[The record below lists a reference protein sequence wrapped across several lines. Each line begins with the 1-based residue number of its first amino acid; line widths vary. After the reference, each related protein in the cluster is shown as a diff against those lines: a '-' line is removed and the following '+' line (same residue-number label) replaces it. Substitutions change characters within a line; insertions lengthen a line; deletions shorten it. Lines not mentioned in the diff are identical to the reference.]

1 MRKVN
6 VAKLAAAAAAVL
18 MAVSVQAETADA
30 VIIGS
35 GGAGLSSAVTLTDLG
50 RKVVVLEKMPYIGGN
65 TNRAEGGLN
74 AAETQQQKKANIP
87 DSVDQFFVDTM
98 KGGHYKNDPQLVH
111 TLTLHAKDSVDW
123 LVSLGGDLSLV
134 GRAGGAKYNRA
145 HRPHDGRAIGPEVM
159 RTLSTAAEQ
168 RKIDIRTDSTAVKIL
183 RDKTGAV
190 SGVRVQ
196 PDGEKAYTI
205 NTRAVVLA
213 AGGFGANN
221 QMVAKYRPDLKGY
234 STTNHPGATGDGIK
248 LAERAGAA
256 FVDMREI
263 QAHPTATPTGILISE
278 SVRGD
283 GAVLI
288 NAEGKR
294 FTNELLTRDVV
305 SQAELKQPGKF
316 AWIVWDAKVAEGAKL
331 VRGYIQQKLTVQGD
345 TLEELARAMN
355 VPVETFKATMTQY
368 TADQKAGKDS
378 AFGRPNMPQ
387 ALATAPFYAVKVQPS
402 VHHTMGGV
410 KIDTKAEVVGRN
422 GKVIPGLF
430 AAGEVTG
437 GVHGGNRLGGNAQ
450 ADIVT
455 FGRIS
460 GQSADAYLKSLK
472 K

>member
-1 MRKVN
+1 MRIM
-6 VAKLAAAAAAVL
+6 KLAAAAAAVL
-18 MAVSVQAETADA
+18 MAVAVHAETAD
-30 VIIGS
+30 VVVIGS
-35 GGAGLSSAVTLTDLG
+35 GGAGLSSAVTLHDLG

-74 AAETQQQKKANIP
+74 AAETEQQKKAGIP
-87 DSVDQFFVDTM
+87 DTIDQFFVDTM

-111 TLTLHAKDSVDW
+111 TLTAHAKDSVAW
-123 LVSLGGDLSLV
+123 FTSLGGDLSLV

-145 HRPHDGRAIGPEVM
+145 HRPHDGSAIGPEVM
-159 RTLSTAAEQ
+159 KTLAKAAEE
-168 RKIDIRTDSTAVKIL
+168 RKIDIRTESQAVKIL

-190 SGVRVQ
+190 TGVRVK
-196 PDGEKAYTI
+196 PEDEKAYTI
-205 NTRAVVLA
+205 NAKAVVLA

-221 QMVAKYRPDLKGY
+221 KMVAKFRPDLKGY
-234 STTNHPGATGDGIK
+234 STTNQPGATGDGIT

-263 QAHPTATPTGILISE
+263 QAHPTATPSGILISE

-288 NAEGKR
+288 NQNGKR

-305 SQAELKQPGKF
+305 SKAELAQPGKF

-331 VRGYIQQKLTVQGD
+331 VRGYIQQKLTVQGN
-345 TLEELARAMN
+345 TLDELAAAMN
-355 VPVETFKATMTQY
+355 VPADAFKATMAQY
-368 TADQKAGKDS
+368 TADQKAGKDT
-378 AFGRPNMPQ
+378 AFARPNMPQ
-387 ALATAPFYAVKVQPS
+387 ALETAPFYAVKVQPS

-410 KIDTKAEVVGRN
+410 KIDTKAEVIGKN

-450 ADIVT
+450 ADIMT

-460 GQSADAYLKSLK
+460 GQSADAYLKTLK

>member
-1 MRKVN
+1 MRIM
-6 VAKLAAAAAAVL
+6 KLAAAAAAVL
-18 MAVSVQAETADA
+18 MAVAVHAETAD
-30 VIIGS
+30 VVVIGS
-35 GGAGLSSAVTLTDLG
+35 GGAGLSSAVTLHDLG

-74 AAETQQQKKANIP
+74 AAETEQQKKAGIP
-87 DSVDQFFVDTM
+87 DTIDQFFVDTM

-111 TLTLHAKDSVDW
+111 TLTAHAKDSVAW
-123 LVSLGGDLSLV
+123 FTSLGGDLSLV

-145 HRPHDGRAIGPEVM
+145 HRPHDGSAIGPEVM
-159 RTLSTAAEQ
+159 KTLAKAAEE
-168 RKIDIRTDSTAVKIL
+168 RNIDIRTESQAVKIL

-190 SGVRVQ
+190 TGVRVK
-196 PDGEKAYTI
+196 PEDEKAYTI
-205 NTRAVVLA
+205 NAKAVVLA

-221 QMVAKYRPDLKGY
+221 KMVAKFRPDLKGY
-234 STTNHPGATGDGIK
+234 STTNQPGATGDGIT

-263 QAHPTATPTGILISE
+263 QAHPTATPSGILISE

-288 NAEGKR
+288 NKNGKR

-305 SQAELKQPGKF
+305 SKAELAQPGKF

-331 VRGYIQQKLTVQGD
+331 VRGYIQQKLTVQGN
-345 TLEELARAMN
+345 TLDELAAAMN
-355 VPVETFKATMTQY
+355 VPADAFKATMAQY
-368 TADQKAGKDS
+368 TADQKAGKDT
-378 AFGRPNMPQ
+378 AFARPNMPQ
-387 ALATAPFYAVKVQPS
+387 ALETAPFYAVKVQPS

-410 KIDTKAEVVGRN
+410 KIDTKAEVIGKN

-450 ADIVT
+450 ADIMT

-460 GQSADAYLKSLK
+460 GQSADAYLKTLK